1 MMATPL
7 DVRTER
13 TEDGRRTIVVVGE
26 LDLSNVA
33 ALADALAVAAADTG
47 GAPLRID
54 LGRVDYLD
62 SGAINVLF
70 EHAASIELVVNP
82 ILLPVLTHS
91 GLVDVVRVT
100 PAV

>member
-1 MMATPL
+1 MATPL
-7 DVRTER
+7 DVRTGR

-33 ALADALAVAAADTG
+33 ALADALAVAAADAG